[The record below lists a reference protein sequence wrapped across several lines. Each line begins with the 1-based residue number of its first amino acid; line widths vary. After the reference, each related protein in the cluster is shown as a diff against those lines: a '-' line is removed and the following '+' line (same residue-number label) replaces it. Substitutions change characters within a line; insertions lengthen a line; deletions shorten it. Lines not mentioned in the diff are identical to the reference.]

1 MKTYIVTV
9 KMYQYDDIRV
19 QAEDE
24 EQAKRKAEQFALWH
38 GWNEVM
44 AEFEAVDVEELKP
57 AKVINEI
64 S

>member
-9 KMYQYDDIRV
+9 KMYQLDGIKV
-19 QAEDE
+19 QAENE
-24 EQAKRKAEQFALWH
+24 EQAKKRAEQFALWH

-44 AEFEAVDVEELKP
+44 AEFEAVDVEELEP
-57 AKVINEI
+57 PKVINEI

>member
-9 KMYQYDDIRV
+9 KMFQFDGIKVLADS
-19 QAEDE
+19 E
-24 EQAKRKAEQFALWH
+24 EQAKKRAEQFALWH